1 MYYKHSRYDGHISLA
16 IKIKKM
22 GFKLGNKKNKGF
34 GDSGFSL
41 GQTRDILKKMS
52 PTLYD
57 GTLQENLTGGVKGGA
72 GTPIGYYSPTAY
84 KAGEGGNPPAT
95 KGYKEIVTRNDYGAA
110 LNSQGAY
117 DPTRPMNQP
126 SQFNVLLR
134 DGTNLGWKDFEAM
147 KDRDR
152 NNLQVKKW
160 TLHDGSLNEDF
171 HNRPGIRTMRARYG
185 SGANDKWVNAVRAA
199 KKHGQSRQGRLD
211 EQDYLL
217 NEFGGGDR
225 NFSGGSTKDDG
236 SWSSGRE
243 AEWAFQGDYGD
254 IGTGGKLTEEEDDDT
269 TNIQ

>member
-1 MYYKHSRYDGHISLA
+1 MA
-16 IKIKKM
+16 
-22 GFKLGNKKNKGF
+22 FKLGDKKNKGL

-52 PTLYD
+52 PTLYK
-57 GTLQENLTGGVKGGA
+57 GTLQDNLTGGVKGGA

-110 LNSQGAY
+110 LNSKGAY
-117 DPTRPMNQP
+117 DPTHSMNQP
-126 SQFNVLLR
+126 SKFNILLR
-134 DGTNLGWKDFEAM
+134 DGSNLSWQDFETM

-152 NNLQVKKW
+152 NNLEVKKW

-171 HNRPGIRTMRARYG
+171 HNSPGIKSIKSRYG
-185 SGANDKWVNAVRAA
+185 PTANTKFRNAIRDARR
-199 KKHGQSRQGRLD
+199 HGLSRQERLD
-211 EQDYLL
+211 QQNYLV
-217 NEFGGGDR
+217 NEFGGDDR
-225 NFSGGSTKDDG
+225 DFAGGSTRDDG

-254 IGTGGKLTEEEDDDT
+254 IGTGGKLTEEDNT